1 MRWLSQVLTVR
12 SLNARRLT
20 PMRASAVSYIIPP
33 LPLANF
39 RHDIAPGADC
49 IDCTNFRMM
58 RRQLLREKMIET
70 IFECRAASQPDNTG
84 QLTGKSGA
92 GCCTVGSGANQ

>member
-39 RHDIAPGADC
+39 RHDIARGADC
-49 IDCTNFRMM
+49 IDCTSFRMM
-58 RRQLLREKMIET
+58 RRQLLRENVIET
-70 IFECRAASQPDNTG
+70 ILECRAAGRPDNAG

-92 GCCTVGSGANQ
+92 GCCTARSGAHR

>member
-1 MRWLSQVLTVR
+1 
-12 SLNARRLT
+12 
-20 PMRASAVSYIIPP
+20 MRASAASYRTSP

-39 RHDIAPGADC
+39 RHDIARGADC

-92 GCCTVGSGANQ
+92 GCCTARSGAHR

>member
-1 MRWLSQVLTVR
+1 
-12 SLNARRLT
+12 
-20 PMRASAVSYIIPP
+20 MRASAASYITSP

-39 RHDIAPGADC
+39 RHDIACGADC

-58 RRQLLREKMIET
+58 QRQLLRENMIET
-70 IFECRAASQPDNTG
+70 ILECRAAGQPDNAG

-92 GCCTVGSGANQ
+92 GCCTPSSGAHR